1 MTNNMKKD
9 LQKVVKMFR
18 DSRPDVKG
26 YAYNFETKKYEET
39 MVRSDFPKAMMTGQ
53 QISKGT
59 ATINCGSSVLYDINQ
74 GESILAPACIH
85 SLDFKGDA
93 TIITATV

>member
-59 ATINCGSSVLYDINQ
+59 ATINCGSTRREENKEVAEKFMENEAFKTWC
-74 GESILAPACIH
+74 ESYGI
-85 SLDFKGDA
+85 KR
-93 TIITATV
+93 